1 LAHVYLFA
9 DEAGD
14 FAFNARG
21 SRYFIIG
28 SVTLEDCAIGSDLL
42 DLRRRLTMQGRVHQG
57 FAEFHAAEDRQEIR
71 DLVFSLLGAH
81 DFRVDATIL
90 DKTKTLPRLA
100 QDHLRFYKQAWYLHF
115 QYVGPRVV
123 GPKDDLLVVAS
134 ALQVNRKKAVLGHAV
149 RDVVQQIVEA
159 RSYQT
164 AFWPAQADPCL
175 QAADY
180 VTWAIQRKHERGDA
194 RSYEL
199 IRNKI
204 ASEFQPFRI
213 GATTYY

>member
-28 SVTLEDCAIGSDLL
+28 SVTLEDCAIGSKLL
-42 DLRRRLTMQGRVHQG
+42 DLRRELTMQGRVQQG

-71 DLVFSLLGAH
+71 DLVFNLLGAH

-90 DKTKTLPRLA
+90 DKAKTLPRLA

-149 RDVVQQIVEA
+149 RDVVQQIAAA

-175 QAADY
+175 QVADY

-199 IRNKI
+199 IRDKI
-204 ASEFQPFRI
+204 ASELQPFRI

>member
-1 LAHVYLFA
+1 LAHIYLFA

-14 FAFNARG
+14 FAFNTRG

-28 SVTLEDCAIGSDLL
+28 SVT
-42 DLRRRLTMQGRVHQG
+42 
-57 FAEFHAAEDRQEIR
+57 
-71 DLVFSLLGAH
+71 
-81 DFRVDATIL
+81 
-90 DKTKTLPRLA
+90 
-100 QDHLRFYKQAWYLHF
+100 
-115 QYVGPRVV
+115 
-123 GPKDDLLVVAS
+123 LLVVAS

-149 RDVVQQIVEA
+149 RDVVQQVVEA

-164 AFWPAQADPCL
+164 AFWPAQADPRL
-175 QAADY
+175 QVADY

-213 GATTYY
+213 GSTTYY